1 MKEAH
6 EMNKYSFNVS
16 KQVGED
22 LLLLFIIYTLVFF
35 VNLCLFNKI
44 FKSKSQIINWKLFLS
59 FFCCCQFQ
67 VIFSA
72 F

>member
-44 FKSKSQIINWKLFLS
+44 FKSKSQIIN
-59 FFCCCQFQ
+59 
-67 VIFSA
+67 
-72 F
+72 